1 MPRISNFTGLMTDM
15 DSGDVPPGSATS
27 MQNVSTTA
35 AGTLKPRLG
44 IQPATFTSTSTIS
57 SSNYHTF
64 QRLCFCKTRRG
75 DLIAVNGI
83 DRGFRWDGKTAAVEL
98 LGITAPAAAPTIAR
112 AALNTADKGK
122 PITGIANASGLY
134 RITSNG
140 HSLSDGDTVRIGNVV
155 ATGAIAND
163 LNGQS
168 FTISNSATNT
178 FDLVGTSFDGSYS
191 SGGTWSQ
198 SGYGATAGTYVCGYR
213 YIDNTS
219 TAIPSSLT
227 GLTTVTALE
236 NDFFSWSSLS
246 TTTETRAQHKVELYR
261 SAAGVTN
268 VLYKVATINYS
279 GSMSYTDEVDDATL
293 NNSSVDDTLLILVNP
308 PVNNNLV
315 ARRFEPPPNDRPIVV
330 QFQDRYFYG
339 GLVKYNRGTV
349 TTNGN
354 TTINGS
360 STDWVSTLAGRYI
373 EIEGEVAPLLISSAS
388 ASSITTATAAG
399 TSASGKK
406 YVILP
411 EETKRRQVMFSEPD
425 EPESVPDVNV
435 FTVQEVGNDDDDIIS
450 LMPLGTTLFLMGKRH
465 KYGFGYSSNPAIDG
479 SVRYVEDR
487 GVFNHY
493 CWDTFSNAAF
503 LMDDMGPYM
512 FSGGSQDI
520 SQPIKDLWRKDGDG
534 DKIDFTKSDKFF
546 VKCDRAKNRVYFFV
560 SFVGDSEA
568 YPTRALVYNISRQ
581 SWDMYHYPQQIGS
594 ATNLQE
600 SNETKVIFG
609 AENSKVYIADKGNT
623 DIVTS
628 EVKGTC
634 TSSGGTTLTDS
645 GASFAA
651 SVIGA
656 SVYIYEGTGK
666 GQRRTISSRTSTQL
680 TVSSAW
686 STNPD
691 TTSKYVVGAIEW
703 NWKSSSFGLP
713 VADQR
718 IKREVGLKF
727 KPTDNDQRIDVR
739 FYYNNSETPMEHGM
753 SQVLGDAVEIQETNK
768 SDVVVF
774 LEDDRNDLET
784 SSGHER
790 FRFDGMYSGSSHG
803 DHKVSIELRGYSAN
817 EQQEIQRIDIEGVE
831 G

>member
-1 MPRISNFTGLMTDM
+1 
-15 DSGDVPPGSATS
+15 
-27 MQNVSTTA
+27 
-35 AGTLKPRLG
+35 
-44 IQPATFTSTSTIS
+44 
-57 SSNYHTF
+57 
-64 QRLCFCKTRRG
+64 
-75 DLIAVNGI
+75 
-83 DRGFRWDGKTAAVEL
+83 
-98 LGITAPAAAPTIAR
+98 
-112 AALNTADKGK
+112 
-122 PITGIANASGLY
+122 
-134 RITSNG
+134 
-140 HSLSDGDTVRIGNVV
+140 
-155 ATGAIAND
+155 
-163 LNGQS
+163 
-168 FTISNSATNT
+168 
-178 FDLVGTSFDGSYS
+178 
-191 SGGTWSQ
+191 
-198 SGYGATAGTYVCGYR
+198 
-213 YIDNTS
+213 
-219 TAIPSSLT
+219 
-227 GLTTVTALE
+227 
-236 NDFFSWSSLS
+236 
-246 TTTETRAQHKVELYR
+246 
-261 SAAGVTN
+261 
-268 VLYKVATINYS
+268 
-279 GSMSYTDEVDDATL
+279 
-293 NNSSVDDTLLILVNP
+293 
-308 PVNNNLV
+308 
-315 ARRFEPPPNDRPIVV
+315 
-330 QFQDRYFYG
+330 
-339 GLVKYNRGTV
+339 
-349 TTNGN
+349 
-354 TTINGS
+354 
-360 STDWVSTLAGRYI
+360 
-373 EIEGEVAPLLISSAS
+373 
-388 ASSITTATAAG
+388 
-399 TSASGKK
+399 
-406 YVILP
+406 
-411 EETKRRQVMFSEPD
+411 
-425 EPESVPDVNV
+425 
-435 FTVQEVGNDDDDIIS
+435 
-450 LMPLGTTLFLMGKRH
+450 
-465 KYGFGYSSNPAIDG
+465 
-479 SVRYVEDR
+479 
-487 GVFNHY
+487 
-493 CWDTFSNAAF
+493 
-503 LMDDMGPYM
+503 
-512 FSGGSQDI
+512 
-520 SQPIKDLWRKDGDG
+520 
-534 DKIDFTKSDKFF
+534 
-546 VKCDRAKNRVYFFV
+546 
-560 SFVGDSEA
+560 
-568 YPTRALVYNISRQ
+568 
-581 SWDMYHYPQQIGS
+581 MYHYPQQIGS